1 MILQIYIL
9 FISSMIY
16 TTWGSDQYVLVT
28 SDIESYETLWPIKTE
43 INQYSPT
50 WDSLDSRPLPTWY
63 DDAKIGIFI
72 HWGVFSVP
80 SFGSEWFWNNWK
92 EEQIDTKYRDFMK
105 QRYPPSFT
113 YQDFAHEFTAEFFN
127 ATQWSELFQA
137 SGVKYVV
144 LTSKHHEGYTL
155 WPSKYS
161 FSWNSAD
168 VGPKKDLI
176 GELATAI
183 RNSTNLKF
191 GLYHSLYEWYNP
203 LYLSDK
209 NNNFTTQIFV
219 RQKIIP
225 ELHEVVEKYK
235 PEIVWSDGDWEAP
248 DVYWKSKEFLAW
260 LYNESPVKDTVVV
273 NDRWGQNI
281 PCHHGDFYTC
291 SDRYNPGVLLPHKW
305 ENCMTIDRR
314 SWGFRRNAVLS
325 EYLTLSE
332 LVKELAITV
341 SCGGNLL
348 MNIGPTKDGIISPI
362 FEERLRG
369 MGEWLKINGEAIY
382 NTKPWITQN
391 DTLSN
396 TVWYTQSKNTKQV
409 YAIILEWPNEGLLYL
424 GSLKTSPSTQ
434 ISILGSK
441 LLIRWK
447 QSNEKLI
454 VSLPAELDK
463 GQPAWVL
470 KIKPE

>member
-1 MILQIYIL
+1 MILQSYIL

-16 TTWGSDQYVLVT
+16 TTWGRNQYVLET
-28 SDIESYETLWPIKTE
+28 SDIKSHETLCPIKTE

-50 WDSLDSRPLPTWY
+50 WDSLDRRPLPTWY

-137 SGVKYVV
+137 SGAKYVV

-183 RNSTNLKF
+183 RNSTNLRF

-209 NNNFTTQIFV
+209 DNNFTTQIFV

-305 ENCMTIDRR
+305 ENCMTIDRK

-348 MNIGPTKDGIISPI
+348 MNVGPTKDGIISPI

-369 MGEWLKINGEAIY
+369 MGVWLKINGEAIY

-396 TVWYTQSKNTKQV
+396 TVWYTQSKNIKQI

-424 GSLKTSPSTQ
+424 GSLKISPSTQ
-434 ISILGSK
+434 ISVLGSK

-447 QSNEKLI
+447 QSKEKLI

>member
-16 TTWGSDQYVLVT
+16 TTWGRDQYVLVT
-28 SDIESYETLWPIKTE
+28 SDIKSHATLWPIKTE

-50 WDSLDSRPLPTWY
+50 WDSLDRRPLPTWY

-137 SGVKYVV
+137 SGAKYVV

-176 GELATAI
+176 GELAAAI
-183 RNSTNLKF
+183 RNLTNLRF

-209 NNNFTTQIFV
+209 DNNFTTQIFV

-305 ENCMTIDRR
+305 ENCMTIDRK

-348 MNIGPTKDGIISPI
+348 MNVGPTKDGIISPI

-396 TVWYTQSKNTKQV
+396 TVWYTQSKNIKQV

-424 GSLKTSPSTQ
+424 GSLKTSRSTQ
-434 ISILGSK
+434 ISVLGSK

>member
-16 TTWGSDQYVLVT
+16 TTLGRDQYVLVT
-28 SDIESYETLWPIKTE
+28 SDIESHETLWPIKTE
-43 INQYSPT
+43 INHYSPT

-92 EEQIDTKYRDFMK
+92 EEKIDTKYSDFMK

-137 SGVKYVV
+137 SGAKYVV

-209 NNNFTTQIFV
+209 DNNFTTQIFV

-305 ENCMTIDRR
+305 ENCMTIDRK

-382 NTKPWITQN
+382 NTKPWMIQN

-434 ISILGSK
+434 ISVLGSK

-447 QSNEKLI
+447 QINEKLT

-470 KIKPE
+470 KIKPK

>member
-16 TTWGSDQYVLVT
+16 TTLGKDQYVLVT
-28 SDIESYETLWPIKTE
+28 SDIESHEILWPIKTE
-43 INQYSPT
+43 INHYSPT

-92 EEQIDTKYRDFMK
+92 EEKIDTKYSDFMK

-137 SGVKYVV
+137 SGAKYVV

-203 LYLSDK
+203 LYLFDK
-209 NNNFTTQIFV
+209 DNNFTTQIFV

-305 ENCMTIDRR
+305 ENCMTIDRK

-382 NTKPWITQN
+382 NTKPWMTQN

-434 ISILGSK
+434 ISVLGSK

-447 QSNEKLI
+447 QINEKLI

-470 KIKPE
+470 KIKPK